1 MFSLP
6 YVTQQFINAIILG
19 SIYALVAIGLS
30 MVYGILRLINFAHG
44 DILMIGAYTGL
55 FLLTIYKAPFAV
67 VLIVPMVVGGLIGV
81 IVERVAYRP
90 LRKAP
95 EVALLITSLAVS
107 MFIENLAI
115 MVLSPRPRRF
125 LIPSFLS
132 RSHFYG
138 AINFRNIDVLIVLL
152 TIILVIVLTMFVK
165 KTKVGIAMRATAE
178 SINTSYLMG
187 INVNNIIMLTF
198 AIGSL
203 LAGVAGMMF
212 ASKYGRIE
220 PFMGFLPGLKAFVAS
235 VIGGIGSLPGAVVGG
250 YILGFA
256 EIFFVGFLP
265 PQLSGYRDGFVFLL
279 LIIVLL
285 IKPSGIF
292 GQAEKREV

>member
-1 MFSLP
+1 MFSASYIL
-6 YVTQQFINAIILG
+6 QQFINAILLG
-19 SIYALVAIGLS
+19 SMYALVAIGLS

-44 DILMIGAYTGL
+44 DILMLSAYMGL
-55 FLLTIYKAPFAV
+55 FFLVSIKASFLV
-67 VLIVPMVVGGLIGV
+67 VLIVPMILGGIIGI
-81 IVERVAYRP
+81 IVERIAYRP

-125 LIPSFLS
+125 MIPSFLS
-132 RSHFYG
+132 KPHFIG
-138 AINFRNIDVLIVLL
+138 AINFRNIDILIFIVTIALV
-152 TIILVIVLTMFVK
+152 IILTVFVR
-165 KTKVGIAMRATAE
+165 KTKVGIAMRATSE

-187 INVNNIIMLTF
+187 INVNNTIMITF

-203 LAGVAGMMF
+203 LAGAAGVMF

-235 VIGGIGSLPGAVVGG
+235 VIGGIGSLPGAVIGG
-250 YILGFA
+250 YLLGFA
-256 EIFFVGFLP
+256 EILFVGFLP
-265 PQLSGYRDGFVFLL
+265 PQVSGYRDGFVFLL
-279 LIIVLL
+279 LILVLL

-292 GQAEKREV
+292 GMTEKREV

>member
-1 MFSLP
+1 MFNSSYIL
-6 YVTQQFINAIILG
+6 QQFINAILLG
-19 SIYALVAIGLS
+19 SMYALVAIGLS

-44 DILMIGAYTGL
+44 DVLMIGAYVGF
-55 FLLTIYKAPFAV
+55 FLLTLYKVPFV
-67 VLIVPMVVGGLIGV
+67 LVLILPMVVGGIIGV

-107 MFIENLAI
+107 MFIENLAVMI
-115 MVLSPRPRRF
+115 LSPRPRRF
-125 LIPSFLS
+125 RIPAFLS
-132 RSHFYG
+132 KSHFYG
-138 AINFRNIDVLIVLL
+138 SINFRNIDVLIVVL
-152 TIILVIVLTMFVK
+152 TIILVIILTIFIK

-198 AIGSL
+198 AIGSF
-203 LAGVAGMMF
+203 LAGVAGVMF

-235 VIGGIGSLPGAVVGG
+235 VIGGIGSLPGAVLGG
-250 YILGFA
+250 YLLGFA

-279 LIIVLL
+279 LILVLL

-292 GQAEKREV
+292 GQIEKREV